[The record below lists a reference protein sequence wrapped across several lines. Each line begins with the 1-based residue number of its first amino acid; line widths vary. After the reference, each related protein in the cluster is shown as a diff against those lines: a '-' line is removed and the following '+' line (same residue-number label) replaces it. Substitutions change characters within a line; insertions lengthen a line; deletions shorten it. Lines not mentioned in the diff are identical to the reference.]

1 MKLRVLGC
9 SGGVGNELRTT
20 SLLIDDDIL
29 IDAGSG
35 VGELTLDEMR
45 KIRHVFLTHSHLDHF
60 SFLPLLVD
68 SIFPSIREPLIVHSQ
83 AVTLEALRTHVF
95 NWTIWPDFAQLPDPS
110 APVMRYSPL
119 NPGEVLTLEGRS
131 LEMIAVNHIVPGVG
145 YRIESENGGVFAFSG
160 DTTTN
165 DNFWQVLNEREK
177 LDLLIVE
184 AAFSNADEDLSRK
197 AGHYTPRLLA
207 ADLTKLKH
215 QPAIHISHTKPGQ
228 EDLILQE
235 CREAITDRTI
245 HPLISGELFT
255 L

>member
-9 SGGVGNELRTT
+9 SGGVGNELKTT

-60 SFLPLLVD
+60 AFLPLLVD
-68 SIFPSIREPLIVHSQ
+68 SIFPSIRDPLIVHGQ
-83 AVTLEALRTHVF
+83 PVTLEALQTHVF
-95 NWTIWPDFAQLPDPS
+95 NWTIWPDFAKLPTEDE
-110 APVMRYSPL
+110 PVMRYQPLSP
-119 NPGEVLTLEGRS
+119 GDVIELEERK

-145 YRIESENGGVFAFSG
+145 YRMECESGAFAFSG

-165 DNFWQVLNEREK
+165 DNFWNVLNSHDR
-177 LDLLIVE
+177 LDLLLVE
-184 AAFSNADEDLSRK
+184 AAFANADLDLSKRS
-197 AGHYTPRLLA
+197 GHYTAELLA
-207 ADLTKLKH
+207 ADLKKLKH
-215 QPAIHISHTKPGQ
+215 QPDIYITHNKPGH
-228 EDLILQE
+228 ESLIMDE
-235 CREAITDRTI
+235 CCQAITDREIIPAQTG
-245 HPLISGELFT
+245 LIFT